1 MILGVDVIGDGKFAV
16 VAIDERSETKKVVS
30 KAKLFR
36 LIRDLKPKIIAVD
49 NLSELFEDKREIIQF
64 LKNTNS
70 KLVVVA
76 VDAPLQVIAKRFGF
90 KLNVRN
96 PFEEA
101 KACALLANYDV
112 GYEVSV
118 FADKTR
124 IIVSR
129 NRRLGKGGWRQKRY
143 SRKVHD
149 SVRGIFREIK
159 NILDENGLVYTESVK
174 EGFGGISR
182 GEIIVD
188 APKSEV
194 PITSFKTK
202 DVQVRVESVEKEKI
216 ELIPISKTKR
226 YLIAGIDPGTTTA
239 VALIDLSGNLISV
252 KSKKDWSLADVIEF
266 INSNGKPVIIATDKK
281 NPPEFVNKIRASFNA
296 ILYSPKEDLS
306 LEKKRDLTSKFSF
319 LNDHERDALASAMDA
334 LKSYESKFR
343 NIEKRVPMGFDVEKA
358 KAEILK
364 GTALRSL
371 FEVQS
376 AEKAEK
382 RDESE
387 TNYSELLEKKD
398 KKIRELIEENEILKR
413 QISELRAEVEKLRTR
428 IVAISEEEREKVR
441 REIYVRNLEAKIK
454 ELNEIIKK
462 KDNEIAELREK
473 LEILKKMK
481 FLEFSG
487 WKEVK
492 VIRKFTKDEI
502 EKAEI
507 CEGDIVYIAD
517 ASGGSRSC
525 AELLC
530 KKKIKA
536 VISGEMSHLAQEVF
550 DSYGIPR
557 IKWEDVKMIVGNE
570 IAFVDSS
577 FDEIYRRKLEEMGK
591 KKLETIEK
599 IFEDYKRRRI

>member
-1 MILGVDVIGDGKFAV
+1 MILGVDVIGNGKFAV
-16 VAIDERSETKKVVS
+16 VAVDERSETKKVVS

-536 VISGEMSHLAQEVF
+536 VISG
-550 DSYGIPR
+550 
-557 IKWEDVKMIVGNE
+557 
-570 IAFVDSS
+570 
-577 FDEIYRRKLEEMGK
+577 
-591 KKLETIEK
+591 
-599 IFEDYKRRRI
+599 

>member
-1 MILGVDVIGDGKFAV
+1 VILGVDVIGNGKFAV

-149 SVRGIFREIK
+149 SVRSVFREIK
-159 NILDENGLVYTESVK
+159 NILDESGLVYTESVK

-188 APKSEV
+188 APKCEV

-382 RDESE
+382 RDEPE

-398 KKIRELIEENEILKR
+398 KKIRELIEENEILKK

>member
-1 MILGVDVIGDGKFAV
+1 MILGVDVIGNGKFAV

-216 ELIPISKTKR
+216 DLIPISKTKR

-382 RDESE
+382 RDEPE

-398 KKIRELIEENEILKR
+398 KKIRELIEENEILKK

>member
-1 MILGVDVIGDGKFAV
+1 MILGVDVIGNGKFAV

-149 SVRGIFREIK
+149 SVRSVFREIK
-159 NILDENGLVYTESVK
+159 NILDESGLVYTESVK

-188 APKSEV
+188 APKCEV

-382 RDESE
+382 RDEPE
-387 TNYSELLEKKD
+387 TNYPELLEKKD
-398 KKIRELIEENEILKR
+398 KKIRELIEENEILKK

-577 FDEIYRRKLEEMGK
+577 FDEIYRRKLEEMRK

-599 IFEDYKRRRI
+599 ILEDYKRRRI

>member
-1 MILGVDVIGDGKFAV
+1 MILGVDVIGNGKFAV

-382 RDESE
+382 RDEPE

-398 KKIRELIEENEILKR
+398 KKIRELIEENEILKK

-536 VISGEMSHLAQEVF
+536 VISGEMSHLAQEV
-550 DSYGIPR
+550 
-557 IKWEDVKMIVGNE
+557 
-570 IAFVDSS
+570 
-577 FDEIYRRKLEEMGK
+577 
-591 KKLETIEK
+591 
-599 IFEDYKRRRI
+599 

>member
-1 MILGVDVIGDGKFAV
+1 MILGVDVIGNGKFAV
-16 VAIDERSETKKVVS
+16 VAVDERSETKKVVS

-382 RDESE
+382 RDEPE

>member
-1 MILGVDVIGDGKFAV
+1 MIVGVDVIGNGKFAV

-49 NLSELFEDKREIIQF
+49 SLSELFEDKREIIQF

-149 SVRGIFREIK
+149 SVRSVFREIK
-159 NILDENGLVYTESVK
+159 NILDESGLVYTESVK

-382 RDESE
+382 RDEPE

-398 KKIRELIEENEILKR
+398 KKIRELIEENEILKK